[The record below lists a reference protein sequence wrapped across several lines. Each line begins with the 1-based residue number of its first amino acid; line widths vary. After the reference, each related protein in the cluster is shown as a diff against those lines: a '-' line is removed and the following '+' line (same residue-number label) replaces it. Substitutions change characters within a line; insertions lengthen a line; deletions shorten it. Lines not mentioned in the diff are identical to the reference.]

1 MSLRLLA
8 AEEKSQLLASLV
20 ESYGLDGDALEGCE
34 VLEGEEGY
42 WAVSPAVI
50 SLPLRKLRTDSI
62 GILLARSRSSGLVP
76 TVAALQLF
84 ARPHEDSLRLS
95 QGDASAFIDR
105 KAITVEAA
113 DGHHVVFCGGHALDF
128 GRVRDGRLVRV
139 ESVNPSENRDRAIGL
154 IRASA
159 QSPP

>member
-8 AEEKSQLLASLV
+8 TEEKNQLRVSLV
-20 ESYGLDGDALEGCE
+20 ESCGLDGDALEGCE

-50 SLPLRKLRTDSI
+50 SLPLRKLKTDSI
-62 GILLARSRSSGLVP
+62 GILLARNGSSGLAP

-84 ARPHEDSLRLS
+84 AQPNEGSLRLS

-105 KAITVEAA
+105 KAVTVEVV
-113 DGHHVVFCGGHALDF
+113 DGRHVVFCSGHALDL
-128 GRVRDGRLVRV
+128 GLVREGRLVRV
-139 ESVNPSENRDRAIGL
+139 ESGKP
-154 IRASA
+154 IRK
-159 QSPP
+159 

>member
-8 AEEKSQLLASLV
+8 AVEKSQLWVSLV
-20 ESYGLDGDALEGCE
+20 ESCGLDADALESCE

-50 SLPLRKLRTDSI
+50 SLPLRKMRTDSI
-62 GILLARSRSSGLVP
+62 GILLARSRSSDLVP

-84 ARPHEDSLRLS
+84 ARPHAGSLRLS

-105 KAITVEAA
+105 KAVTVKAA
-113 DGHHVVFCGGHALDF
+113 DGLHVVFCGGHALDL
-128 GRVRDGRLVRV
+128 GRVKAGRLVRV
-139 ESVNPSENRDRAIGL
+139 ESGKP
-154 IRASA
+154 IRK
-159 QSPP
+159 

>member
-20 ESYGLDGDALEGCE
+20 ESYGFDGDALEECE

-50 SLPLRKLRTDSI
+50 TLPLRKLRTDSI
-62 GILLARSRSSGLVP
+62 GILLARSRNDGLAP

-84 ARPHEDSLRLS
+84 ARPQQGALRLS
-95 QGDASAFIDR
+95 QTDASAFIDR
-105 KAITVEAA
+105 KTVTVDAP
-113 DGHHVVFCGGHALDF
+113 DGRHVVFCGGRALDL

-139 ESVNPSENRDRAIGL
+139 ESGKPTRR
-154 IRASA
+154 
-159 QSPP
+159 